1 MPGILVEPVASV
13 TGDLAELRPSALSKV
28 GVRTH
33 CVGMAEILV
42 AYATKSGSNRE
53 IAEVVAEQIR
63 HAAHEVTVLD
73 AAEVRSVEPYKAVV
87 LGSALYSGRWRREA
101 VKLLTRNEKA
111 LARKPVWLF
120 HSGPVGP
127 QQVPQRAPRQVREIA
142 ARIGAEEPITFGGRL
157 SSETAVGFLA
167 RRMAQ
172 TGAAG
177 DFRDW
182 DEIRLWAYM
191 ISERLVAAR

>member
-1 MPGILVEPVASV
+1 MTGVLAESRPSPLPMSV
-13 TGDLAELRPSALSKV
+13 T
-28 GVRTH
+28 RTH
-33 CVGMAEILV
+33 CVGMTEILV
-42 AYATKSGSNRE
+42 AYATKSGSTRE

-101 VKLLTRNEKA
+101 VKLLTRNEKT

-167 RRMAQ
+167 KRMVRIAV
-172 TGAAG
+172 AG

-182 DEIRLWAYM
+182 DEIRLWAYV